1 MKKKQH
7 QKSKTRLMTLNPG
20 MPLTSGSLV
29 RDVRALIEHA
39 RGYVARSIDTTLAAL
54 YWQVGKRIQT
64 EILKGKRADYGDK
77 IVQTLSAQ
85 LLPDYGRGFG
95 KRNLWSM
102 VRFIESFPDVKIVQ
116 TLSAQLTW
124 SHFVDLIYIKDDLKR
139 NFYAEMCHLEKSWRR
154 NCTKPSSWLVRGSK
168 NEAIKLGR
176 LATKCR
182 DSLAKGV

>member
-1 MKKKQH
+1 
-7 QKSKTRLMTLNPG
+7 MTLNPG

-85 LLPDYGRGFG
+85 L
-95 KRNLWSM
+95 
-102 VRFIESFPDVKIVQ
+102 I
-116 TLSAQLTW
+116 W